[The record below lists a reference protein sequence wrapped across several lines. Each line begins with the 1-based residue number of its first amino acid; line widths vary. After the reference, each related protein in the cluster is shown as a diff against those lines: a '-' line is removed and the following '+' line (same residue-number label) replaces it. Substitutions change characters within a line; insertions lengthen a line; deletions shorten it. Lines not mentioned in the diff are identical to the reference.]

1 MKNRM
6 SFLEAH
12 ASEPTVASAILTAP
26 IFLSGLS
33 DAEVAMVR
41 LKVEQ
46 HIAPEIIEARMRPQR
61 PCRRSRK
68 AGSERRM

>member
-12 ASEPTVASAILTAP
+12 ASDPTVASAILTAP

-33 DAEVAMVR
+33 DAEIAMVR

-46 HIAPEIIEARMRPQR
+46 HIAPEIVEAMDATA
-61 PCRRSRK
+61 K
-68 AGSERRM
+68 AM